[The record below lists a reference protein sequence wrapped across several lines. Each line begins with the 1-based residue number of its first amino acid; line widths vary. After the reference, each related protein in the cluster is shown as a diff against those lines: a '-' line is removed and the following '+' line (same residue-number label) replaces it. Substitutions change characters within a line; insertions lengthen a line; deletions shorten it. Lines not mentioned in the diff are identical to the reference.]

1 MKFYLQLQKLYS
13 LLFSRKIFF
22 LIIYFFFISCKKDS
36 IIFNQNDTRIAFGS
50 CGSQNNELPIF
61 NTVATHQPDLFIFLG
76 DNIYGDT
83 EDMQVLRNKY
93 NQLGNKQSYIN
104 MKNNTSILATW
115 DDHDYGWNDAGK
127 YYKYKEESK
136 QIFLDFFE
144 EPVTSERRQHQGIY
158 HSEIYNI
165 NDKTLQIILLDNRT
179 FRSNLLEYNGEVDDD
194 DRYTYSLD
202 YAPHSSSD
210 STLLGDEQWIWLEK
224 ELQKNADLRL
234 ICSGTQFGIEY
245 NGYEAWA
252 NFPHEQ
258 EKFINLIKQTNA
270 NGVIFLTGDVHY
282 AEISKIEEEGVYPIY
297 DFTSSGLSSTWEF
310 STPNNNRIKGPIM
323 ENHFGLLTINWEEI
337 DPKIDMEV
345 WDVSNTLRFKHS
357 ILLSNISF

>member
-1 MKFYLQLQKLYS
+1 M
-13 LLFSRKIFF
+13 LFSRKIFF
-22 LIIYFFFISCKKDS
+22 LIIYFFFISCKKDA
-36 IIFNQNDTRIAFGS
+36 IIFNQNATRIAFGS

-83 EDMQVLRNKY
+83 KDMQVLRNKY

-144 EPVTSERRQHQGIY
+144 EPITSVRRQHQGIY

-165 NDKTLQIILLDNRT
+165 NDKILQIILLDNRT
-179 FRSNLLEYNGEVDDD
+179 FRSNLVKYNGEVDDD

-258 EKFINLIKQTNA
+258 EKFIDLIKQTNA

>member
-1 MKFYLQLQKLYS
+1 M
-13 LLFSRKIFF
+13 
-22 LIIYFFFISCKKDS
+22 
-36 IIFNQNDTRIAFGS
+36 IFNQDATRIAFGS

-61 NTVATHQPDLFIFLG
+61 NTVALHQPDLFIFLG

-127 YYKYKEESK
+127 YYEYKQESK
-136 QIFLDFFE
+136 EIFLDFFE
-144 EPVTSERRQHQGIY
+144 EPITSTRRQHPGIY
-158 HSEIYNI
+158 HSEIYTI

-179 FRSNLLEYNGEVDDD
+179 FRSNLLEYGGEVDDD

-202 YAPHSSSD
+202 YAPHTNSD
-210 STLLGDEQWIWLEK
+210 STLLGNEQWIWLEK

-258 EKFINLIKQTNA
+258 QKFIDLIKQTNA
-270 NGVIFLTGDVHY
+270 N
-282 AEISKIEEEGVYPIY
+282 
-297 DFTSSGLSSTWEF
+297 
-310 STPNNNRIKGPIM
+310 
-323 ENHFGLLTINWEEI
+323 
-337 DPKIDMEV
+337 
-345 WDVSNTLRFKHS
+345 
-357 ILLSNISF
+357 